1 MNLDT
6 TAVYSRPTYL
16 LTLVTV
22 LAVVTLAAIDTVV
35 TVMTV
40 VRVVTQKNFTK
51 KLYQKHEKSIYI
63 LKPPIVKH
71 LKNSNCDK
79 SKTQIPFR
87 YIYVY
92 IFPLKL

>member
-6 TAVYSRPTYL
+6 IAVYSRPTYL

-22 LAVVTLAAIDTVV
+22 LAVVTLATIDTVV

-40 VRVVTQKNFTK
+40 VRVVTQKNSQRSFTK
-51 KLYQKHEKSIYI
+51 NIKKSIYI
-63 LKPPIVKH
+63 LKPQIVKY

-79 SKTQIPFR
+79 SKTQIPSLH
-87 YIYVY
+87 IYVY